1 MFSAK
6 IEQIDRLDKTVAIMS
21 RRMSEQGFPLEPCP
35 DRDEYIRLPTD
46 DIDDKYENWSDEVH
60 REWNDDE
67 VGYEPDF

>member
-1 MFSAK
+1 
-6 IEQIDRLDKTVAIMS
+6 MS